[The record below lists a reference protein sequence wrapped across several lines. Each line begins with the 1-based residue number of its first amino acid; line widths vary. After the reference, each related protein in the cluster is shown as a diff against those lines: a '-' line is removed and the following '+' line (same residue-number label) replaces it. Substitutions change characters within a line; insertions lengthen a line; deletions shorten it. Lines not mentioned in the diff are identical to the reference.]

1 MKFARKATTAVG
13 LALTLGLS
21 GLAPVG
27 PVAYAAED
35 AVVHDGS
42 SSDKAAASCYE
53 AKQINKDAKS
63 GKYWLYTPSMSAPQ
77 QFYCDQETNGGG
89 WVLIGRGRDG
99 WTENYHGRG
108 AASKLYTSPEGDDAM
123 TPVQLPST
131 TVDELL
137 NGQKPQDLEDG
148 VRFRRAL
155 NTDGTEWQNI
165 TAHRDQ
171 TERWTWALRSNNIWS
186 NIDVS
191 ADNPQ
196 YMQRDRTHFDK
207 TEGHIQQN
215 GTYSVLNFD
224 EQREQGW
231 KLGFSYS
238 RDVRANGNRN
248 ESASNSY
255 LYRPSGSNATPFAF
269 TQVYL
274 RPKLT
279 QQNMGAQAI
288 GDNGT
293 AASNRRA
300 LPKSG
305 SMPWKWRTSDKSGT
319 GNVNEM
325 NTYVQAI
332 TQVGDTVF
340 TGGDFAYLESAAG
353 AHVDQ
358 SYLAGFNVNTG
369 ELVQTFKPKFNGQIK
384 SLEALPNNKLAVG
397 GEFTEVNGEKVPG
410 FAVLDPATGQLDREL
425 NLQVENNVSG
435 SALSVKTLQ
444 AQGDY
449 LYLGGTF
456 THLKS
461 SGTPNKV
468 YSRNAARVKISTNQV
483 DRTWTP
489 RFNGTVNGMSASA
502 DNSEVFAAGY
512 FTEMNDQRAFR
523 VARILDSAKK
533 VGTWEVTPSY
543 LPDPQTREKRVWG
556 FHFDVQDA
564 GSSVWLGGTEHMI
577 SQYTKNEPMTRLSSS
592 ITRNGGD
599 FQDLHL
605 NGNNIYGACH
615 CGDFL
620 YQGSGTHDY
629 AWRGSTVTD
638 SIRLVAAFDKDSG
651 KTLPEFAPTLKGKS
665 GHGIWESFVDSNGV
679 LWVGGDLNRSLGENG
694 VQQESVGFVRYAPRD
709 VTPPPAPS
717 NLTVTQSGDNDQ
729 LNWSA
734 SGEAGARY
742 HVLRNDRVIATVN
755 GTSYRV
761 KHTDNA
767 RYFVRAADANGNYS
781 ASTSVAVSGK
791 KAEQPQ
797 PENPK
802 QENPQPQPENPKQDD
817 PKQEDPKQD
826 NPKQEQPKQEQPK
839 QENPKQED
847 PKQDNPKQEQPK
859 QEDPKQEQPKQDD
872 PKQDDNKNIV
882 KPQPENPIQD
892 DPKQEQPKQDN
903 PPKQED
909 PKQDEQPQPENPA
922 TDDQVQPA
930 DPNDDLKPNEPK
942 QQENPKQE
950 QPKQEDPKQDNPK
963 QEQPKQEDPKQEQ
976 KPQGDQVLVDSGSS
990 WVYRGGSDRA
1000 ESEWKTRSWL
1010 GGAWSR
1016 GKAPLGA
1023 GSVNV
1028 ETEVNT
1034 FFGTPMSI
1042 YARKDVTLTKEQ
1054 AQQYLKLTT
1063 YADDGTVVYVNGKE
1077 VARKNMPQ
1085 GRISANTPA
1094 TQRPE
1099 SQNAQLFS
1107 VDVPAE
1113 YLREGRNAIAVEVH
1127 ANSHW
1132 SNNISFDMQVISTAQ
1147 HQNPLPE
1154 VQNQE
1159 DNGQQHRP
1167 QVWYWYYPEY
1177 YGNYGNGDYYG
1188 RRNQRVAYNYDHRG
1202 FGYMGGFGYAHGF
1215 FGRAFYDY
1223 GFGW

>member
-53 AKQINKDAKS
+53 AKQVNKDAKS

-791 KAEQPQ
+791 KAEQPKQ
-797 PENPK
+797 ENPK
-802 QENPQPQPENPKQDD
+802 QENPQPQPENPKQD
-817 PKQEDPKQD
+817 
-826 NPKQEQPKQEQPK
+826 
-839 QENPKQED
+839 D

-892 DPKQEQPKQDN
+892 DPKQEDPKQEQPKQDN
-903 PPKQED
+903 PKQED

-990 WVYRGGSDRA
+990 WVYRVGSDRA

>member
-53 AKQINKDAKS
+53 AKQVNKDAKS

-77 QFYCDQETNGGG
+77 QFYCDQETDGGG

-108 AASKLYTSPEGDDAM
+108 AASKLYTNPEGDDAM

-435 SALSVKTLQ
+435 SALAVKTLQ

-791 KAEQPQ
+791 KAEQPKQ
-797 PENPK
+797 ENPK

-817 PKQEDPKQD
+817 PKQEDPKQ
-826 NPKQEQPKQEQPK
+826 EQPKQEQ
-839 QENPKQED
+839 
-847 PKQDNPKQEQPK
+847 PKQEQPK

-882 KPQPENPIQD
+882 KPQPENPIQE

-903 PPKQED
+903 PKQED

-990 WVYRGGSDRA
+990 WVYRVGSDRA

>member
-53 AKQINKDAKS
+53 AKQVNKDAKS

-369 ELVQTFKPKFNGQIK
+369 ELVQPFKPKFNGQIK

-717 NLTVTQSGDNDQ
+717 NLTVAQSGDNDQ

-755 GTSYRV
+755 GTSYKV

-791 KAEQPQ
+791 KAEQPKQ
-797 PENPK
+797 ENPK

-817 PKQEDPKQD
+817 PKQEDPKQ
-826 NPKQEQPKQEQPK
+826 EQPKQEQPK
-839 QENPKQED
+839 QEDPKQEA

-859 QEDPKQEQPKQDD
+859 QEDPKQEQPKQED

-882 KPQPENPIQD
+882 NPQPENPIQD
-892 DPKQEQPKQDN
+892 APKQEQ
-903 PPKQED
+903 

-963 QEQPKQEDPKQEQ
+963 QEQPKQEAPKQEQ
-976 KPQGDQVLVDSGSS
+976 KPRGDQVLVDSGSS
-990 WVYRGGSDRA
+990 WVYRVGSDRA

-1154 VQNQE
+1154 AQNQE

>member
-53 AKQINKDAKS
+53 AKQVNKDAKS

-435 SALSVKTLQ
+435 SALAVKTLQ

-791 KAEQPQ
+791 KAEQPKL
-797 PENPK
+797 ENPK

-817 PKQEDPKQD
+817 
-826 NPKQEQPKQEQPK
+826 
-839 QENPKQED
+839 PKQED

-903 PPKQED
+903 PKQED

-976 KPQGDQVLVDSGSS
+976 PKQEDPKQEQKPQGDQVLVDSGSS
-990 WVYRGGSDRA
+990 WVYRVGSDRA

-1154 VQNQE
+1154 AQNQE

>member
-53 AKQINKDAKS
+53 AKQVNKDAKS

-717 NLTVTQSGDNDQ
+717 NLTVAQSGDNDQ

-791 KAEQPQ
+791 KAEQP
-797 PENPK
+797 K

-817 PKQEDPKQD
+817 PKQEDPKQEQ
-826 NPKQEQPKQEQPK
+826 PKQEQPKQEQPK
-839 QENPKQED
+839 QEDPKQEA

-859 QEDPKQEQPKQDD
+859 QEDPKQ
-872 PKQDDNKNIV
+872 DDNKNIV
-882 KPQPENPIQD
+882 NPQPENPIQD
-892 DPKQEQPKQDN
+892 APKQEQ
-903 PPKQED
+903 PKQED

-990 WVYRGGSDRA
+990 WVYRVGSDRA

>member
-53 AKQINKDAKS
+53 AKQVNKDAKS

-131 TVDELL
+131 TVELL

-502 DNSEVFAAGY
+502 DNSEAFAAGY

-791 KAEQPQ
+791 KAEQPKQ
-797 PENPK
+797 ENPK

-817 PKQEDPKQD
+817 PKQDD
-826 NPKQEQPKQEQPK
+826 
-839 QENPKQED
+839 
-847 PKQDNPKQEQPK
+847 PK

-882 KPQPENPIQD
+882 KPQPENPKQD
-892 DPKQEQPKQDN
+892 DPKQEDPKQEQPKQDN
-903 PPKQED
+903 PKQED

-990 WVYRGGSDRA
+990 WVYRVGSDRA

>member
-53 AKQINKDAKS
+53 AKQVNKDAKS

-791 KAEQPQ
+791 KAEQPKQ
-797 PENPK
+797 ENPK

-817 PKQEDPKQD
+817 PKQEDPKQ
-826 NPKQEQPKQEQPK
+826 
-839 QENPKQED
+839 
-847 PKQDNPKQEQPK
+847 
-859 QEDPKQEQPKQDD
+859 EQPKQDT
-872 PKQDDNKNIV
+872 
-882 KPQPENPIQD
+882 
-892 DPKQEQPKQDN
+892 
-903 PPKQED
+903 PKQED

-990 WVYRGGSDRA
+990 WVYRVGSDRA

-1154 VQNQE
+1154 AQNQE

>member
-53 AKQINKDAKS
+53 AKQVNKDAKS

-717 NLTVTQSGDNDQ
+717 NLTVAQSGDNDQ

-791 KAEQPQ
+791 KAEQPKQ
-797 PENPK
+797 ENPK

-817 PKQEDPKQD
+817 PKQEDPKQEQPKQD
-826 NPKQEQPKQEQPK
+826 NPQQEDPKQEQPKQEQPK
-839 QENPKQED
+839 QEQPKQEA

-859 QEDPKQEQPKQDD
+859 QEDPKQEQ
-872 PKQDDNKNIV
+872 
-882 KPQPENPIQD
+882 
-892 DPKQEQPKQDN
+892 
-903 PPKQED
+903 

-942 QQENPKQE
+942 QQENPKRE

-990 WVYRGGSDRA
+990 WVYRVGSDRA

>member
-53 AKQINKDAKS
+53 AKQVNKDAKS

-755 GTSYRV
+755 GTSYKV

-791 KAEQPQ
+791 KAEQPKQ
-797 PENPK
+797 ENPK

-817 PKQEDPKQD
+817 PKQDD
-826 NPKQEQPKQEQPK
+826 
-839 QENPKQED
+839 
-847 PKQDNPKQEQPK
+847 PK

-882 KPQPENPIQD
+882 KPQPENPKQD
-892 DPKQEQPKQDN
+892 DPKQEDPKQEQPKQDN
-903 PPKQED
+903 PKQED

-990 WVYRGGSDRA
+990 WVYRVGSDRA

>member
-53 AKQINKDAKS
+53 AKQVNKDAKS

-77 QFYCDQETNGGG
+77 QFYCDQETDGGG

-489 RFNGTVNGMSASA
+489 RFNGTVTGMSASA

-717 NLTVTQSGDNDQ
+717 NLTVAQSGDNDQ

-791 KAEQPQ
+791 KAEQPKQ
-797 PENPK
+797 ENPK

-817 PKQEDPKQD
+817 PKQEDPKQ
-826 NPKQEQPKQEQPK
+826 
-839 QENPKQED
+839 
-847 PKQDNPKQEQPK
+847 
-859 QEDPKQEQPKQDD
+859 
-872 PKQDDNKNIV
+872 
-882 KPQPENPIQD
+882 
-892 DPKQEQPKQDN
+892 EQPKQDN
-903 PPKQED
+903 PKQED

-990 WVYRGGSDRA
+990 WVYRVGSDRA

>member
-35 AVVHDGS
+35 ASVHDGS

-53 AKQINKDAKS
+53 AKQVNKDAKS

-755 GTSYRV
+755 GTSYKV

-791 KAEQPQ
+791 KAEQPKQ
-797 PENPK
+797 ENPK

-817 PKQEDPKQD
+817 PKQEDPKQED
-826 NPKQEQPKQEQPK
+826 PKQEQPK

-847 PKQDNPKQEQPK
+847 PKQDNPK

-903 PPKQED
+903 

-990 WVYRGGSDRA
+990 WVYRVGSDRA

>member
-35 AVVHDGS
+35 ASVHDGS

-53 AKQINKDAKS
+53 AKQVNKDAKS

-77 QFYCDQETNGGG
+77 QFYCDQETDGGG

-435 SALSVKTLQ
+435 SALAVKTLQ

-791 KAEQPQ
+791 KAEQPKL
-797 PENPK
+797 ENPK

-817 PKQEDPKQD
+817 
-826 NPKQEQPKQEQPK
+826 
-839 QENPKQED
+839 PKQED

-903 PPKQED
+903 PKQED

-942 QQENPKQE
+942 QQENPKRE
-950 QPKQEDPKQDNPK
+950 QPKQEDPK

-990 WVYRGGSDRA
+990 WVYRVGSDRA

-1188 RRNQRVAYNYDHRG
+1188 RRNQRVAYNYDNRG

>member
-53 AKQINKDAKS
+53 AKQVNKDAKS

-77 QFYCDQETNGGG
+77 QFNGGG

-435 SALSVKTLQ
+435 SALAVKTLQ

-483 DRTWTP
+483 DRMWTP

-791 KAEQPQ
+791 KAEQPKQ
-797 PENPK
+797 ENPK

-817 PKQEDPKQD
+817 
-826 NPKQEQPKQEQPK
+826 
-839 QENPKQED
+839 PKQED

-903 PPKQED
+903 PKQED

-990 WVYRGGSDRA
+990 WVYRVGSDRA

-1154 VQNQE
+1154 AQNQG

-1188 RRNQRVAYNYDHRG
+1188 RRNQRVAYNYDNRG

>member
-35 AVVHDGS
+35 ASVHDGS

-53 AKQINKDAKS
+53 AKQVNKDAKS

-543 LPDPQTREKRVWG
+543 LPDAQTREKRVWG

-791 KAEQPQ
+791 KAEQP
-797 PENPK
+797 K

-817 PKQEDPKQD
+817 PKQEDPKQ
-826 NPKQEQPKQEQPK
+826 EQPK
-839 QENPKQED
+839 QEN
-847 PKQDNPKQEQPK
+847 
-859 QEDPKQEQPKQDD
+859 PKQEQPKQDD
-872 PKQDDNKNIV
+872 PKQDNPKQEDPKQEQPKQEDPKQDDNKNIV
-882 KPQPENPIQD
+882 NPQPENPIQD
-892 DPKQEQPKQDN
+892 DPKQEQPKQ
-903 PPKQED
+903 ED
-909 PKQDEQPQPENPA
+909 PKQNEQPQPENPA

-990 WVYRGGSDRA
+990 WVYRVGSDRA

-1188 RRNQRVAYNYDHRG
+1188 RRNQRVAYNYAHRG

>member
-53 AKQINKDAKS
+53 AKQVNKDAKS

-543 LPDPQTREKRVWG
+543 LPDAQTRARRVWG

-791 KAEQPQ
+791 KAEQPKQ
-797 PENPK
+797 ENPK

-817 PKQEDPKQD
+817 PKQEDPKQ
-826 NPKQEQPKQEQPK
+826 EQPKQEQPK
-839 QENPKQED
+839 QENPKQE
-847 PKQDNPKQEQPK
+847 
-859 QEDPKQEQPKQDD
+859 QPKQD
-872 PKQDDNKNIV
+872 
-882 KPQPENPIQD
+882 
-892 DPKQEQPKQDN
+892 
-903 PPKQED
+903 
-909 PKQDEQPQPENPA
+909 
-922 TDDQVQPA
+922 
-930 DPNDDLKPNEPK
+930 
-942 QQENPKQE
+942 
-950 QPKQEDPKQDNPK
+950 DPKQDNPK

-990 WVYRGGSDRA
+990 WVYRVGSDRA

>member
-27 PVAYAAED
+27 PVAYASED

-53 AKQINKDAKS
+53 AKQVNKDAKS

-717 NLTVTQSGDNDQ
+717 NLTVAQFGDNDQ

-755 GTSYRV
+755 GTSYKV

-791 KAEQPQ
+791 KAEQPKQ
-797 PENPK
+797 ENPK
-802 QENPQPQPENPKQDD
+802 QENPQPQPENPKQED

-826 NPKQEQPKQEQPK
+826 N
-839 QENPKQED
+839 
-847 PKQDNPKQEQPK
+847 
-859 QEDPKQEQPKQDD
+859 
-872 PKQDDNKNIV
+872 
-882 KPQPENPIQD
+882 
-892 DPKQEQPKQDN
+892 
-903 PPKQED
+903 PKQED

-950 QPKQEDPKQDNPK
+950 QPTQEDPKQDNPK

-990 WVYRGGSDRA
+990 WVYRVGSDRA

>member
-435 SALSVKTLQ
+435 SALAVKTLQ

-791 KAEQPQ
+791 KAEQPKL
-797 PENPK
+797 ENPK

-817 PKQEDPKQD
+817 
-826 NPKQEQPKQEQPK
+826 
-839 QENPKQED
+839 PKQED

-903 PPKQED
+903 PKQED

-976 KPQGDQVLVDSGSS
+976 PKQEDPKQEQKPQGDQVLVDSGSS
-990 WVYRGGSDRA
+990 WVYRVGSDRA

-1154 VQNQE
+1154 AQNQE

-1188 RRNQRVAYNYDHRG
+1188 RRNQRVAYNYDNRG

>member
-53 AKQINKDAKS
+53 AKQVNKDAKS

-791 KAEQPQ
+791 KAEQPKQ
-797 PENPK
+797 ENPK

-817 PKQEDPKQD
+817 PKQEDPKQ
-826 NPKQEQPKQEQPK
+826 EQPKQEQPK
-839 QENPKQED
+839 QEA

-859 QEDPKQEQPKQDD
+859 QEDPKQEQPKQ
-872 PKQDDNKNIV
+872 
-882 KPQPENPIQD
+882 
-892 DPKQEQPKQDN
+892 EQ
-903 PPKQED
+903 PKQED

-963 QEQPKQEDPKQEQ
+963 QEQPKQEAPKQEQ

-990 WVYRGGSDRA
+990 WVYRVGSDRA

-1154 VQNQE
+1154 AQNQE

>member
-53 AKQINKDAKS
+53 AKQVNKDAKS

-543 LPDPQTREKRVWG
+543 LPDARTREKRVWG

-651 KTLPEFAPTLKGKS
+651 KALPEFAPTLKGKS

-791 KAEQPQ
+791 KAEQPKQ
-797 PENPK
+797 ENPK

-817 PKQEDPKQD
+817 PKQE
-826 NPKQEQPKQEQPK
+826 NPKQEQPKQE
-839 QENPKQED
+839 E
-847 PKQDNPKQEQPK
+847 
-859 QEDPKQEQPKQDD
+859 PKQEQPKQDD

-963 QEQPKQEDPKQEQ
+963 QEQPKQEEPKQEQ

-990 WVYRGGSDRA
+990 WVYRVGSDRA

-1177 YGNYGNGDYYG
+1177 YGNYGYGDYYG
-1188 RRNQRVAYNYDHRG
+1188 RRNQHVAYNYDHRG

>member
-53 AKQINKDAKS
+53 AKQVNKDAKS

-717 NLTVTQSGDNDQ
+717 NLTVAQSGDNDQ

-791 KAEQPQ
+791 KAEQPKQ
-797 PENPK
+797 ENPK

-817 PKQEDPKQD
+817 PKQEDPKQEQPKQD
-826 NPKQEQPKQEQPK
+826 NPQQEDPKQEQPKQEQPK
-839 QENPKQED
+839 QEQPKQEA

-859 QEDPKQEQPKQDD
+859 QEDPKQEQ
-872 PKQDDNKNIV
+872 
-882 KPQPENPIQD
+882 
-892 DPKQEQPKQDN
+892 
-903 PPKQED
+903 

-990 WVYRGGSDRA
+990 WVYRVGSDRA

>member
-53 AKQINKDAKS
+53 AKQVNKDAKS

-791 KAEQPQ
+791 KAEQP
-797 PENPK
+797 K
-802 QENPQPQPENPKQDD
+802 QENPQPQPESPKQDD
-817 PKQEDPKQD
+817 PKQEG
-826 NPKQEQPKQEQPK
+826 PKQEQPKQEQPK
-839 QENPKQED
+839 QENPKQDD

-859 QEDPKQEQPKQDD
+859 QEDPKQEQPKQEDPKQED

-882 KPQPENPIQD
+882 NPQPENPIQD
-892 DPKQEQPKQDN
+892 APKQEQ
-903 PPKQED
+903 

-990 WVYRGGSDRA
+990 WVYRVGSDRA

>member
-53 AKQINKDAKS
+53 AKQVNKDAKS

-231 KLGFSYS
+231 KIGFSYS

-293 AASNRRA
+293 TASNRRA

-305 SMPWKWRTSDKSGT
+305 SMPWKWRTSDRSGT

-435 SALSVKTLQ
+435 SALAVKTLQ

-543 LPDPQTREKRVWG
+543 LPDARTREKRVWG

-651 KTLPEFAPTLKGKS
+651 KALPEFAPTLKGKS

-791 KAEQPQ
+791 KAEQPKQ
-797 PENPK
+797 ENPK

-826 NPKQEQPKQEQPK
+826 
-839 QENPKQED
+839 D
-847 PKQDNPKQEQPK
+847 PKQDNPKQEDPK

-903 PPKQED
+903 PKQED

-990 WVYRGGSDRA
+990 WVYRVGSDRA

>member
-53 AKQINKDAKS
+53 AKQVNKDAKS

-543 LPDPQTREKRVWG
+543 LPDAQTRARRVWG

-717 NLTVTQSGDNDQ
+717 NLTVAQSGDNDQ

-755 GTSYRV
+755 GTSYKV

-791 KAEQPQ
+791 KAEQPKQ
-797 PENPK
+797 ENPK

-817 PKQEDPKQD
+817 PKQEDPKQ
-826 NPKQEQPKQEQPK
+826 EQPKQEQPK
-839 QENPKQED
+839 QEDPKQEA

-859 QEDPKQEQPKQDD
+859 QEDPKQEQPKQED

-882 KPQPENPIQD
+882 NPQPENPIQD
-892 DPKQEQPKQDN
+892 APKQEQ
-903 PPKQED
+903 

-990 WVYRGGSDRA
+990 WVYRVGSDRA

-1154 VQNQE
+1154 AQNQE

>member
-791 KAEQPQ
+791 KAEQPKQ
-797 PENPK
+797 ENPK

-817 PKQEDPKQD
+817 PKQEDPKQ
-826 NPKQEQPKQEQPK
+826 
-839 QENPKQED
+839 
-847 PKQDNPKQEQPK
+847 
-859 QEDPKQEQPKQDD
+859 
-872 PKQDDNKNIV
+872 
-882 KPQPENPIQD
+882 
-892 DPKQEQPKQDN
+892 EQPKQDN
-903 PPKQED
+903 PKQED

-976 KPQGDQVLVDSGSS
+976 PKQEDPKQEQKPQGDQVLVDSGSS
-990 WVYRGGSDRA
+990 WVYRVGSDRA

>member
-53 AKQINKDAKS
+53 AKQVNKDAKS

-717 NLTVTQSGDNDQ
+717 NLTVAQSGDNDQ

-791 KAEQPQ
+791 KAEQPKQ
-797 PENPK
+797 ENPK

-817 PKQEDPKQD
+817 PKQEDPKQ
-826 NPKQEQPKQEQPK
+826 EQ
-839 QENPKQED
+839 
-847 PKQDNPKQEQPK
+847 PKQEQPK

-903 PPKQED
+903 PKQED

-990 WVYRGGSDRA
+990 WVYRVGSDRA

>member
-53 AKQINKDAKS
+53 AKQVNKDAKS

-791 KAEQPQ
+791 KAEQPKQ
-797 PENPK
+797 ENPK

-826 NPKQEQPKQEQPK
+826 
-839 QENPKQED
+839 D
-847 PKQDNPKQEQPK
+847 PKQDNPK

-882 KPQPENPIQD
+882 KPQPENPIQE

-903 PPKQED
+903 PKQED

-990 WVYRGGSDRA
+990 WVYRVGSDRA

>member
-717 NLTVTQSGDNDQ
+717 NLTVAQSGDNDQ

-791 KAEQPQ
+791 KAEQPKQ
-797 PENPK
+797 ENPK

-817 PKQEDPKQD
+817 PKQEDPKQ
-826 NPKQEQPKQEQPK
+826 EQ
-839 QENPKQED
+839 
-847 PKQDNPKQEQPK
+847 
-859 QEDPKQEQPKQDD
+859 
-872 PKQDDNKNIV
+872 
-882 KPQPENPIQD
+882 
-892 DPKQEQPKQDN
+892 
-903 PPKQED
+903 
-909 PKQDEQPQPENPA
+909 
-922 TDDQVQPA
+922 
-930 DPNDDLKPNEPK
+930 
-942 QQENPKQE
+942 PKQE

-990 WVYRGGSDRA
+990 WVYRVGSNRA

-1154 VQNQE
+1154 AQNQE

-1167 QVWYWYYPEY
+1167 QVWYWY

>member
-53 AKQINKDAKS
+53 AKQVNKDAKS

-171 TERWTWALRSNNIWS
+171 TERWTWS

-717 NLTVTQSGDNDQ
+717 NLTVAQSGDNDQ

-791 KAEQPQ
+791 KAEQPKQ
-797 PENPK
+797 ENPK
-802 QENPQPQPENPKQDD
+802 QENPQPQPEN
-817 PKQEDPKQD
+817 
-826 NPKQEQPKQEQPK
+826 
-839 QENPKQED
+839 
-847 PKQDNPKQEQPK
+847 PK

-882 KPQPENPIQD
+882 NPQPENPIQD
-892 DPKQEQPKQDN
+892 D
-903 PPKQED
+903 
-909 PKQDEQPQPENPA
+909 
-922 TDDQVQPA
+922 
-930 DPNDDLKPNEPK
+930 
-942 QQENPKQE
+942 PKQE

-990 WVYRGGSDRA
+990 WVYRVGSDRA

-1154 VQNQE
+1154 AQNQE

>member
-53 AKQINKDAKS
+53 AKQVNKDAKS

-791 KAEQPQ
+791 KAEQPKQ
-797 PENPK
+797 ENPK
-802 QENPQPQPENPKQDD
+802 QENPQPQPENPKQDV
-817 PKQEDPKQD
+817 PKQEDPKQ
-826 NPKQEQPKQEQPK
+826 EQ
-839 QENPKQED
+839 
-847 PKQDNPKQEQPK
+847 PKQEQPK

-990 WVYRGGSDRA
+990 WVYRVGSDRA

>member
-53 AKQINKDAKS
+53 AKQVNKDAKS

-543 LPDPQTREKRVWG
+543 LPDAQTRARRVWG

-734 SGEAGARY
+734 SGEAGAHY

-791 KAEQPQ
+791 KAEQPKQ
-797 PENPK
+797 ENPK
-802 QENPQPQPENPKQDD
+802 QENP
-817 PKQEDPKQD
+817 
-826 NPKQEQPKQEQPK
+826 
-839 QENPKQED
+839 
-847 PKQDNPKQEQPK
+847 
-859 QEDPKQEQPKQDD
+859 
-872 PKQDDNKNIV
+872 
-882 KPQPENPIQD
+882 KPQPENPNQD

-990 WVYRGGSDRA
+990 WVYRVGSDRA

>member
-53 AKQINKDAKS
+53 AKQVNKDAKS

-325 NTYVQAI
+325 NTDVQAI

-717 NLTVTQSGDNDQ
+717 NLTVAQSGDNDQ

-791 KAEQPQ
+791 KAEQPKQ
-797 PENPK
+797 ENPK

-817 PKQEDPKQD
+817 PKQEDPKQ
-826 NPKQEQPKQEQPK
+826 EQPKQEDPK
-839 QENPKQED
+839 QEA

-859 QEDPKQEQPKQDD
+859 QEEPKQEQPKQED

-882 KPQPENPIQD
+882 NPQPENPIQD
-892 DPKQEQPKQDN
+892 DPKQEQ
-903 PPKQED
+903 PKQED

-963 QEQPKQEDPKQEQ
+963 QEQPKQEAPKQEQ
-976 KPQGDQVLVDSGSS
+976 KPRGDQVLVDSGSS
-990 WVYRGGSDRA
+990 WVYRVGSDRA

>member
-1 MKFARKATTAVG
+1 
-13 LALTLGLS
+13 
-21 GLAPVG
+21 
-27 PVAYAAED
+27 
-35 AVVHDGS
+35 
-42 SSDKAAASCYE
+42 
-53 AKQINKDAKS
+53 
-63 GKYWLYTPSMSAPQ
+63 
-77 QFYCDQETNGGG
+77 
-89 WVLIGRGRDG
+89 
-99 WTENYHGRG
+99 
-108 AASKLYTSPEGDDAM
+108 
-123 TPVQLPST
+123 
-131 TVDELL
+131 
-137 NGQKPQDLEDG
+137 
-148 VRFRRAL
+148 
-155 NTDGTEWQNI
+155 
-165 TAHRDQ
+165 
-171 TERWTWALRSNNIWS
+171 
-186 NIDVS
+186 
-191 ADNPQ
+191 
-196 YMQRDRTHFDK
+196 
-207 TEGHIQQN
+207 
-215 GTYSVLNFD
+215 
-224 EQREQGW
+224 
-231 KLGFSYS
+231 
-238 RDVRANGNRN
+238 
-248 ESASNSY
+248 
-255 LYRPSGSNATPFAF
+255 
-269 TQVYL
+269 
-274 RPKLT
+274 
-279 QQNMGAQAI
+279 MGAQAI

-791 KAEQPQ
+791 KAEQPKQ
-797 PENPK
+797 ENPK
-802 QENPQPQPENPKQDD
+802 QENPQPQPENPKQED

-826 NPKQEQPKQEQPK
+826 NPKQEQ
-839 QENPKQED
+839 
-847 PKQDNPKQEQPK
+847 
-859 QEDPKQEQPKQDD
+859 PKQEQPKQDD

-990 WVYRGGSDRA
+990 WVYRVGSDRA

>member
-53 AKQINKDAKS
+53 AKQVNKDAKS

-791 KAEQPQ
+791 KAEQP
-797 PENPK
+797 K

-817 PKQEDPKQD
+817 PKQEDPKQ
-826 NPKQEQPKQEQPK
+826 EQPKQEQPK
-839 QENPKQED
+839 
-847 PKQDNPKQEQPK
+847 
-859 QEDPKQEQPKQDD
+859 
-872 PKQDDNKNIV
+872 
-882 KPQPENPIQD
+882 
-892 DPKQEQPKQDN
+892 
-903 PPKQED
+903 
-909 PKQDEQPQPENPA
+909 
-922 TDDQVQPA
+922 
-930 DPNDDLKPNEPK
+930 
-942 QQENPKQE
+942 QENPKQE

-990 WVYRGGSDRA
+990 WVYRVGSDRA

-1154 VQNQE
+1154 AQNQE

-1188 RRNQRVAYNYDHRG
+1188 RRNQRVAYNYDNRG

>member
-1 MKFARKATTAVG
+1 
-13 LALTLGLS
+13 
-21 GLAPVG
+21 
-27 PVAYAAED
+27 
-35 AVVHDGS
+35 
-42 SSDKAAASCYE
+42 
-53 AKQINKDAKS
+53 
-63 GKYWLYTPSMSAPQ
+63 
-77 QFYCDQETNGGG
+77 
-89 WVLIGRGRDG
+89 
-99 WTENYHGRG
+99 
-108 AASKLYTSPEGDDAM
+108 M

-543 LPDPQTREKRVWG
+543 LPDAQTRARRVWG

-717 NLTVTQSGDNDQ
+717 NLTVAQSGDNDQ

-791 KAEQPQ
+791 KAEQPKQ
-797 PENPK
+797 ENPK
-802 QENPQPQPENPKQDD
+802 QENPQPQPENPKQ
-817 PKQEDPKQD
+817 ED
-826 NPKQEQPKQEQPK
+826 
-839 QENPKQED
+839 
-847 PKQDNPKQEQPK
+847 PK
-859 QEDPKQEQPKQDD
+859 QEDPKQEQPKQ
-872 PKQDDNKNIV
+872 
-882 KPQPENPIQD
+882 
-892 DPKQEQPKQDN
+892 EQPK
-903 PPKQED
+903 
-909 PKQDEQPQPENPA
+909 
-922 TDDQVQPA
+922 
-930 DPNDDLKPNEPK
+930 
-942 QQENPKQE
+942 QENPKQE

-990 WVYRGGSDRA
+990 WVYRVGSDRA

>member
-791 KAEQPQ
+791 KAEQPKQ
-797 PENPK
+797 ENPK

-817 PKQEDPKQD
+817 PKQEDPKQ
-826 NPKQEQPKQEQPK
+826 EQPKQEQ
-839 QENPKQED
+839 PKQED

-859 QEDPKQEQPKQDD
+859 QEDPKQDEQ
-872 PKQDDNKNIV
+872 
-882 KPQPENPIQD
+882 PQPENPIQE

-903 PPKQED
+903 PKQED

-990 WVYRGGSDRA
+990 WVYRVGSDRA

-1034 FFGTPMSI
+1034 FFGTPMSF

-1132 SNNISFDMQVISTAQ
+1132 SNNISFDMQVISTAL

-1154 VQNQE
+1154 AQNQE

>member
-53 AKQINKDAKS
+53 AKQVNKDAKS

-369 ELVQTFKPKFNGQIK
+369 ELVQPFKPKFNGQIK

-717 NLTVTQSGDNDQ
+717 NLTVAQSGDNDQ

-755 GTSYRV
+755 GTSYKV

-791 KAEQPQ
+791 KAEQPKQ
-797 PENPK
+797 ENPK

-817 PKQEDPKQD
+817 PKQEDPKQ
-826 NPKQEQPKQEQPK
+826 EQPKQEQPK
-839 QENPKQED
+839 QEDPKQEA

-859 QEDPKQEQPKQDD
+859 QEDPKQEQPKQED

-882 KPQPENPIQD
+882 NPQPENPIQD
-892 DPKQEQPKQDN
+892 APKQEQ
-903 PPKQED
+903 

-990 WVYRGGSDRA
+990 WVYRVGSDRA

-1154 VQNQE
+1154 AQNQE

>member
-21 GLAPVG
+21 GLAPGG

-53 AKQINKDAKS
+53 AKQVNKDAKS

-543 LPDPQTREKRVWG
+543 LPDAQTRARRVWG

-791 KAEQPQ
+791 KAEQP
-797 PENPK
+797 K

-817 PKQEDPKQD
+817 PKQEDPKQ
-826 NPKQEQPKQEQPK
+826 EQPKQEQPK
-839 QENPKQED
+839 QENPKQE
-847 PKQDNPKQEQPK
+847 
-859 QEDPKQEQPKQDD
+859 QPKQD
-872 PKQDDNKNIV
+872 
-882 KPQPENPIQD
+882 
-892 DPKQEQPKQDN
+892 
-903 PPKQED
+903 
-909 PKQDEQPQPENPA
+909 
-922 TDDQVQPA
+922 
-930 DPNDDLKPNEPK
+930 
-942 QQENPKQE
+942 
-950 QPKQEDPKQDNPK
+950 DPKQDNPK

-990 WVYRGGSDRA
+990 WVYRVGSDRA

>member
-53 AKQINKDAKS
+53 AKQVNKDAKS

-231 KLGFSYS
+231 KIGFSYS

-717 NLTVTQSGDNDQ
+717 NLTVAQSGDNDQ

-791 KAEQPQ
+791 KAEQPKQ
-797 PENPK
+797 ENPK
-802 QENPQPQPENPKQDD
+802 QENPQPQPENPKQED
-817 PKQEDPKQD
+817 PKQEDPKQ
-826 NPKQEQPKQEQPK
+826 EQ
-839 QENPKQED
+839 
-847 PKQDNPKQEQPK
+847 PKQEQPK

-990 WVYRGGSDRA
+990 WVYRVGSDRA

>member
-435 SALSVKTLQ
+435 SALAVKTLQ

-679 LWVGGDLNRSLGENG
+679 LWVGGDLNRSLSENG

-791 KAEQPQ
+791 KAEQPKQ
-797 PENPK
+797 ENPK

-817 PKQEDPKQD
+817 PKQEDPKQ
-826 NPKQEQPKQEQPK
+826 EQPKQEQ
-839 QENPKQED
+839 
-847 PKQDNPKQEQPK
+847 PKQEQPK

-872 PKQDDNKNIV
+872 PKQDDNKNVV
-882 KPQPENPIQD
+882 KPQPENPIQE
-892 DPKQEQPKQDN
+892 DPKQEQPKQEQ
-903 PPKQED
+903 PKQED

-942 QQENPKQE
+942 QQEQPKQEQPKQE

-990 WVYRGGSDRA
+990 WVYRVGSDRA

-1154 VQNQE
+1154 AQNQE

>member
-35 AVVHDGS
+35 ASVHDGS

-53 AKQINKDAKS
+53 AKQVNKDAKS

-791 KAEQPQ
+791 KAEQPKQ
-797 PENPK
+797 ENPK

-817 PKQEDPKQD
+817 PKQEDPKQ
-826 NPKQEQPKQEQPK
+826 
-839 QENPKQED
+839 
-847 PKQDNPKQEQPK
+847 
-859 QEDPKQEQPKQDD
+859 
-872 PKQDDNKNIV
+872 
-882 KPQPENPIQD
+882 
-892 DPKQEQPKQDN
+892 EQPKQDN
-903 PPKQED
+903 PKQED

-990 WVYRGGSDRA
+990 WVYRVGSDRA